1 VSVVATV
8 LRAARPNFL
17 ILTPVC
23 LFMALAAA
31 WSAGFRPDAVLIA
44 LVLVAG
50 LLAHA
55 AVNWL
60 NEWEDFRSGL
70 DLATERT
77 PFSGGSGALP
87 AVPAASTAVLTAGV
101 VGLSVVA
108 LIGLYL
114 VAHVGT
120 GLLVPGLV
128 GMGLVVA
135 YTTWITRRA
144 LLCLVAPGLGFGPI
158 MIAGTYYALTGHYS
172 PTIVLASLTPMFL
185 ISGLLLINQFPDLE
199 PDRQHGRHHL
209 PILQGRKAAAHVFLG
224 LMILAY
230 LTPVIGVII
239 GMLPTM
245 TLLVLVP
252 VPAAL
257 LVARRAI
264 RHADEPEKLVPWLGL
279 NVATLMMTIILLGVG
294 LLS

>member
-1 VSVVATV
+1 MSMAATV
-8 LRAARPNFL
+8 VRAARPNFL
-17 ILTPVC
+17 VLTPVC
-23 LFMALAAA
+23 LFPAFAAA
-31 WSAGFRPDAVLIA
+31 WSAGFRPDVALVV

-50 LLAHA
+50 LMAHA

-60 NEWEDFRSGL
+60 NEWEDFRTGL
-70 DLATERT
+70 DLDTERT

-101 VGLSVVA
+101 AGLSVVA

-120 GLLVPGLV
+120 GLLIPGLV

-158 MIAGTYYALTGHYS
+158 MIAGAYYALTGHYS

-185 ISGLLLINQFPDLE
+185 VSGLLLINQFPDLE
-199 PDRQHGRHHL
+199 PDQQHGRNHL
-209 PILQGRKAAAHVFLG
+209 PIWQGRKSAALVFLI
-224 LMILAY
+224 LISLAY
-230 LTPVIGVII
+230 LVPVIGVVISL
-239 GMLPTM
+239 LPTM
-245 TLLVLVP
+245 ALLALIP
-252 VPAAL
+252 APAAM
-257 LVARRAI
+257 LVARHAM

-279 NVATLMMTIILLGVG
+279 NVATLMVTITLLGVG
-294 LLS
+294 LLF

>member
-1 VSVVATV
+1 MSVVATIV
-8 LRAARPNFL
+8 RAARPNFL

-23 LFMALAAA
+23 LFPALAAA
-31 WSAGFRPDAVLIA
+31 WSAGFKPDVALIV

-50 LLAHA
+50 LMAHA

-60 NEWEDFRSGL
+60 NEWEDFRTGL
-70 DLATERT
+70 DLDTERT

-101 VGLSVVA
+101 AGLSVVA

-120 GLLVPGLV
+120 GLLIPGLV

-158 MIAGTYYALTGHYS
+158 MIAGAYYALTGHYS

-185 ISGLLLINQFPDLE
+185 VSGLLLINQFPDLE
-199 PDRQHGRHHL
+199 PDQRHGRNHL
-209 PILQGRKAAAHVFLG
+209 PISQGRKTAAFVFLG

-230 LTPVIGVII
+230 LAPII
-239 GMLPTM
+239 GTVISLLPAMAMLAVIPA
-245 TLLVLVP
+245 
-252 VPAAL
+252 PAAL
-257 LVARRAI
+257 LVAQRAI

-279 NVATLMMTIILLGVG
+279 NVATLMVTIILLGVG
-294 LLS
+294 LLF